1 MSYGS
6 TYDLS
11 CFAPSLPVSDTGSL
25 KCKLLELHL
34 DSVDCTA
41 IGRATA
47 SGPFLD
53 AFLNEVSL
61 RDPAGKTVCEI
72 EAFEGDPRTPGTPA
86 YECANELHPTLA
98 KQGYCYVDPS
108 LDLGQDAVVDSCPPG
123 ARRRIR
129 AIPQNLPMSNTRT
142 ELICDY
148 GE

>member
-1 MSYGS
+1 M
-6 TYDLS
+6 
-11 CFAPSLPVSDTGSL
+11 SDTGSL